1 MNQRLRISQ
10 GADFPARQPPA
21 VAISFAGFL
30 SDSNLM
36 NAEQL
41 AKAKALGFSD
51 RQIASLTGRTEDDVR
66 AERKQQG
73 LVPSYRLVDTCAAEF
88 EAYTP
93 YYYSTY
99 DRGDD
104 EVRPSDKKKVM
115 ILGGGPN
122 RIGQGI
128 EFDYCCVHAS
138 FALKEDGF
146 ETLMVNSNPETV
158 STDYDTSDKLFF
170 EPLTLEDVLHIYERE
185 KCWGAIAQFGGQTPL
200 NLALGLQ
207 KNGVNIIGTSP
218 QSIEIAE
225 DRKLFAAMLDRLKI
239 PQPPNG
245 TATTVEEA
253 IAVARRLTY
262 PVLVRPSFVLGGRA
276 MQIVFSEAELRDYF
290 HHNAALEISAGRP
303 VLVDKFLEDATEVDV
318 DCIADVGLPAN
329 EKSGGTIVIGG
340 MLEHIE
346 FAGVHSGDA
355 AMVLPPHTLSPKVIA
370 TIRDYTHAMARE
382 LKVVGLMNVQ
392 YAVKG
397 ETVYVLEV
405 NPRASRTVPFV
416 SKAIGHPLAKLAAK
430 VMAGKTLKQLG
441 FTNEIWPKYWAVKE
455 SVFPFNRFHGQD
467 ILLSPEM
474 RSTGEVMGH
483 DADLGIAYAK
493 SQMAAISPL
502 PTKGRVFISVS
513 DAHKKGVAEVA
524 KQFADL
530 GFDLIATDGTAAVI
544 EKAGLKVE
552 RVFKLSE
559 GRPNALDLLKNREL
573 QLVINTPAGQTPRAD
588 EVKIRTT
595 SVYTGTP
602 IMTTLS
608 GAKAAALGI
617 AALKKS
623 GYAVKTLQEYH

>member
-1 MNQRLRISQ
+1 
-10 GADFPARQPPA
+10 
-21 VAISFAGFL
+21 
-30 SDSNLM
+30 M
-36 NAEQL
+36 NAEQF

-51 RQIASLTGRTEDDVR
+51 RQIAHLTGSTEDAVR
-66 AERKQQG
+66 AERKRIG

-93 YYYSTY
+93 YFYSTY

-104 EVRPSDKKKVM
+104 EVRPSDTKKVM

-128 EFDYCCVHAS
+128 EFDYCCVHAA

-170 EPLTLEDVLHIYERE
+170 EPLTLEDVLNIYERE

-200 NLALGLQ
+200 NLALSLQ

-225 DRKLFAAMLDRLKI
+225 DRKLFAAMLNKLDI

-245 TATTVEEA
+245 LATNEA
-253 IAVARRLTY
+253 EALQASKKLGY

-276 MQIVFSEAELRDYF
+276 MQIVYSDSELSHYMRFAVE
-290 HHNAALEISAGRP
+290 ASPERP
-303 VLVDKFLEDATEVDV
+303 VLVDQFLEDATEVDV
-318 DCIADVGLPAN
+318 DCIADVGQFSDP
-329 EKSGGTIVIGG
+329 KQGTIVIGG

-355 AMVLPPHTLSPKVIA
+355 AMVLPPHTLSKQVID
-370 TIRDYTHAMARE
+370 TIREYTHAMARE
-382 LKVVGLMNVQ
+382 LKVIGLMNVQ

-397 ETVYVLEV
+397 DTVYVLEV

-416 SKAIGHPLAKLAAK
+416 SKAIGTPLAKLAAK
-430 VMAGKTLKQLG
+430 VMAGKTLKELG
-441 FTNEIWPKYWAVKE
+441 FTEEIWTKYWAVKE

-474 RSTGEVMGH
+474 RSTGEVMGL
-483 DADLGIAYAK
+483 DADLGVAYAK
-493 SQMAAISPL
+493 SQMAANSPL
-502 PTKGRVFISVS
+502 PMKGRVFISVS
-513 DAHKKGVAEVA
+513 DAHKKDVAEVA
-524 KQFADL
+524 RQFLDL
-530 GFDLIATDGTAAVI
+530 GFDLIATSGTASVI

-552 RVFKLSE
+552 RIYKLTE
-559 GRPNALDLLKNREL
+559 GRPNALDLLKNREI

-595 SVYTGTP
+595 AVYTGTP

-608 GAKAAALGI
+608 GARAAALGI

-623 GYAVKTLQEYH
+623 GYAVQTLQEYH

>member
-1 MNQRLRISQ
+1 M
-10 GADFPARQPPA
+10 PMPP
-21 VAISFAGFL
+21 L
-30 SDSNLM
+30 

-41 AKAKALGFSD
+41 AKAKSLGFSD
-51 RQIASLTGRTEDDVR
+51 RQIAHLTGQTEDEVR
-66 AERKQQG
+66 ALRKKLG

-104 EVRPSDKKKVM
+104 EVKKTPKKKVM

-128 EFDYCCVHAS
+128 EFDYCCVHAA

-146 ETLMVNSNPETV
+146 ETIMVNSNPETV

-185 KCWGAIAQFGGQTPL
+185 ECWGAIAQFGGQTPL

-218 QSIEIAE
+218 QNIEIAE
-225 DRKLFAAMLDRLKI
+225 DRKFFAAMLDKLKI

-245 TATTVEEA
+245 VATNEA
-253 IAVARRLTY
+253 EALKVAQKLGY
-262 PVLVRPSFVLGGRA
+262 PILVRPSFVLGGRA
-276 MQIVFSEAELRDYF
+276 MQIVYSDADLQHYMRFAVEA
-290 HHNAALEISAGRP
+290 SPKRP
-303 VLVDKFLEDATEVDV
+303 VLVDQFLEDATEVDV
-318 DCIADVGLPAN
+318 DCIADVGRF
-329 EKSGGTIVIGG
+329 KKMGDGTIVIGAI
-340 MLEHIE
+340 LEHIE
-346 FAGVHSGDA
+346 FAGIHSGDA
-355 AMVLPPHTLSPKVIA
+355 AMVLPPHTLSKKVIE

-382 LKVVGLMNVQ
+382 LEVIGLMNVQ
-392 YAVKG
+392 YAVKD
-397 ETVYVLEV
+397 EKVFVLEV

-416 SKAIGHPLAKLAAK
+416 SKAIGVPLAKLAAK
-430 VMAGKTLKQLG
+430 VMAGKTLKELG
-441 FTNEIWPKYWAVKE
+441 FTREIKPKYWAVKE
-455 SVFPFNRFHGQD
+455 SVFPFNRFLGQD

-474 RSTGEVMGH
+474 RSTGEVMGL
-483 DADLGIAYAK
+483 DADLGVAYAK
-493 SQMAAISPL
+493 SQMAAGAALPL
-502 PTKGRVFISVS
+502 GGKVFISVS
-513 DAHKKGVAEVA
+513 DAHKKHVAAVA

-530 GFDLIATDGTAAVI
+530 GFEFVATAGTADVL

-552 RVFKLSE
+552 RIVKLLE
-559 GRPNALDLLKNREL
+559 GRPNVIDLLKNKEI
-573 QLVINTPAGQTPRAD
+573 QLVINTPSGAVPRED

-595 SVYTGTP
+595 AIYTGTP

-608 GAKAAALGI
+608 GAKAAARGI

-623 GYAVKTLQEYH
+623 GYSVKTLQEYH

>member
-1 MNQRLRISQ
+1 
-10 GADFPARQPPA
+10 
-21 VAISFAGFL
+21 
-30 SDSNLM
+30 M
-36 NAEQL
+36 NADLL
-41 AKAKALGFSD
+41 AKAKSLGFSD
-51 RQIASLTGRTEDDVR
+51 RQIANLTGQSEDAVR
-66 AERKQQG
+66 ADRKKLG

-104 EVRPSDKKKVM
+104 EVRNTPKRKVM

-128 EFDYCCVHAS
+128 EFDYCCVHAA

-146 ETLMVNSNPETV
+146 ETIMVNSNPETV

-185 KCWGAIAQFGGQTPL
+185 NCWGAIAQFGGQTPL

-225 DRKLFAAMLDRLKI
+225 DRKLFAAMLRKLNI

-245 TATTVEEA
+245 LATNEA
-253 IAVARRLTY
+253 EALVASKELGY

-276 MQIVFSEAELRDYF
+276 MQIVYSDSELQHYMRFAVE
-290 HHNAALEISAGRP
+290 ASPERP
-303 VLVDKFLEDATEVDV
+303 VLVDKFLEDATEIDV
-318 DCIADVGLPAN
+318 DCIADVGLPN
-329 EKSGGTIVIGG
+329 GGTIVIGG

-355 AMVLPPHTLSPKVIA
+355 AMVLPPHTLSDRVISQ
-370 TIRDYTHAMARE
+370 IREYTHAMARE

-392 YAVKG
+392 YAVKD
-397 ETVYVLEV
+397 EVVYVLEV

-416 SKAIGHPLAKLAAK
+416 SKAIGFPLAKLAAK
-430 VMAGKTLKQLG
+430 VMTGKTLKELG
-441 FTNEIWPKYWAVKE
+441 FVDEVWPPYWAVKE

-474 RSTGEVMGH
+474 RSTGEVMGL
-483 DADLGIAYAK
+483 DADLGTAYAK
-493 SQMAAISPL
+493 SQMAAGASLPL
-502 PTKGRVFISVS
+502 KGRVFISVS
-513 DAHKKGVAEVA
+513 DAHKTDAALVGR
-524 KQFADL
+524 QFADL
-530 GFDLIATDGTAAVI
+530 GFELVATDGTATVL
-544 EKAGLKVE
+544 EKAGLTVQ
-552 RVFKLSE
+552 RIFKLQE
-559 GRPNALDLLKNREL
+559 GRPTAIDLLKNKEI
-573 QLVINTPAGQTPRAD
+573 QLVINTPSGQVPRSD

-595 SVYTGTP
+595 AVYTGTP

-608 GAKAAALGI
+608 SAKAAALAI
-617 AALKKS
+617 KELKKS
-623 GYAVKTLQEYH
+623 GYSVKTVQEYH

>member
-1 MNQRLRISQ
+1 LIQDRLDRAANFRLTIPKLIVQMPS
-10 GADFPARQPPA
+10 
-21 VAISFAGFL
+21 L
-30 SDSNLM
+30 T
-36 NAEQL
+36 AEKL
-41 AKAKALGFSD
+41 AKAKSLGFSD
-51 RQIASLTGRTEDDVR
+51 RQIAHLTGQTEDAVR
-66 AERKQQG
+66 AERKRIG
-73 LVPSYRLVDTCAAEF
+73 LIPSYRLVDTCAAEF

-104 EVRPSDKKKVM
+104 EVKGNTAKKVM

-128 EFDYCCVHAS
+128 EFDYCCVHAA

-146 ETLMVNSNPETV
+146 ETIMVNSNPETV

-200 NLALGLQ
+200 NLALALQ

-225 DRKLFAAMLDRLKI
+225 DRKLFAAMLNKLNI

-245 TATTVEEA
+245 LATNEA
-253 IAVARRLTY
+253 EALIASKRLGY

-276 MQIVFSEAELRDYF
+276 MQIVYSDAELSHYMRF
-290 HHNAALEISAGRP
+290 AVEASPERP

-318 DCIADVGLPAN
+318 DCITDVGQFTNL
-329 EKSGGTIVIGG
+329 EDGTIVIGG

-355 AMVLPPHTLSPKVIA
+355 AMVLPPHTLTHSVIE
-370 TIRDYTHAMARE
+370 TIRQYTHAMARE
-382 LKVVGLMNVQ
+382 LKVIGLMNVQ

-405 NPRASRTVPFV
+405 NPRASRTVPFS
-416 SKAIGHPLAKLAAK
+416 SKAIGVPLAKLAAK
-430 VMAGKTLKQLG
+430 VMAGKTLKELG
-441 FTNEIWPKYWAVKE
+441 FTQEIWPEYWAVKE

-474 RSTGEVMGH
+474 RSTGEVMGL
-483 DADLGIAYAK
+483 DADLGVAYAK
-493 SQMAAISPL
+493 SQMAANSPL
-502 PTKGRVFISVS
+502 PLSGKVFISVS
-513 DAHKKGVAEVA
+513 DQHKGEVA
-524 KQFADL
+524 AVARQFTDL
-530 GFDLIATDGTAAVI
+530 GFDLVATNGTATVL
-544 EKAGLKVE
+544 EEAGLKVE
-552 RVFKLSE
+552 RVLKVTE
-559 GRPNALDLLKNREL
+559 GRPNVVDLLKNKEI
-573 QLVINTPAGQTPRAD
+573 QLVINTPAGQSPRAD
-588 EVKIRTT
+588 EIKIRTT
-595 SVYTGTP
+595 AVYTGTA

-617 AALKKS
+617 AALKER
-623 GYAVKTLQEYH
+623 GYAVKTVQEYH

>member
-1 MNQRLRISQ
+1 MPSL
-10 GADFPARQPPA
+10 
-21 VAISFAGFL
+21 
-30 SDSNLM
+30 
-36 NAEQL
+36 NAEKL
-41 AKAKALGFSD
+41 AQAKSLGFSD
-51 RQIASLTGRTEDDVR
+51 RQIAHLTGTTEDAIR
-66 AERKQQG
+66 AERKRIG
-73 LVPSYRLVDTCAAEF
+73 LVPCYRLVDTCAAEF

-104 EVRPSDKKKVM
+104 EVKGNTAKKVM

-128 EFDYCCVHAS
+128 EFDYCCVHAA
-138 FALKEDGF
+138 FALKEDGY
-146 ETLMVNSNPETV
+146 ETIMVNSNPETV

-225 DRKLFAAMLDRLKI
+225 DRKLFAAMLNKLNI

-245 TATTVEEA
+245 LATTGEEA
-253 IAVARRLTY
+253 LVIAKRLSY

-276 MQIVFSEAELRDYF
+276 MQIVYSDAELTHYMKFAVEVSSD
-290 HHNAALEISAGRP
+290 RP

-318 DCIADVGLPAN
+318 DCIADVGLPN
-329 EKSGGTIVIGG
+329 GGTIVIGG

-355 AMVLPPHTLSPKVIA
+355 AMVLPPHTLSQKVIGV
-370 TIRDYTHAMARE
+370 IRDYTHAMARE

-397 ETVYVLEV
+397 DTVYVLEV
-405 NPRASRTVPFV
+405 NPRASRTVPFT
-416 SKAIGHPLAKLAAK
+416 SKAIGKPLAKIAAR
-430 VMAGKTLKQLG
+430 VMAGKTLKELN
-441 FTNEIWPKYWAVKE
+441 FTEEIWTKYWAVKE
-455 SVFPFNRFHGQD
+455 SVFPFNKFVGQD

-474 RSTGEVMGH
+474 RSTGEVMGL
-483 DADLGIAYAK
+483 DADLGVAYAK
-493 SQMAAISPL
+493 SQMAANSPL
-502 PTKGRVFISVS
+502 PLKGKVFISVS
-513 DAHKKGVAEVA
+513 DAHKKEVA
-524 KQFADL
+524 AVAKSFADL
-530 GFDLIATDGTAAVI
+530 GFELVATAGTASVL

-552 RVFKLSE
+552 RILKLLE
-559 GRPNALDLLKNREL
+559 GRPNVVDLLKNKEI
-573 QLVINTPAGQTPRAD
+573 QLVINTPAGQSPRED

-595 SVYTGTP
+595 AVYTGTP

-623 GYAVKTLQEYH
+623 GYAVKTVQEFH

>member
-1 MNQRLRISQ
+1 M
-10 GADFPARQPPA
+10 PPLN
-21 VAISFAGFL
+21 SEL
-30 SDSNLM
+30 
-36 NAEQL
+36 L
-41 AKAKALGFSD
+41 AKAKGLGFSD
-51 RQIASLTGRTEDDVR
+51 RQIAHLTGQTEDEVR
-66 AERKQQG
+66 ALRKKLG

-104 EVRPSDKKKVM
+104 EVKKTPKKKVM

-128 EFDYCCVHAS
+128 EFDYCCVHAA

-146 ETLMVNSNPETV
+146 ETIMVNSNPETV

-185 KCWGAIAQFGGQTPL
+185 QCWGAIAQFGGQTPL

-218 QSIEIAE
+218 QNIEIAE
-225 DRKLFAAMLDRLKI
+225 DRKFFAAMLDKLNI

-245 TATTVEEA
+245 IATNEA
-253 IAVARRLTY
+253 EAVKVAQKLGY
-262 PVLVRPSFVLGGRA
+262 PILVRPSFVLGGRA
-276 MQIVFSEAELRDYF
+276 MQIVYSDAELQHYMRF
-290 HHNAALEISAGRP
+290 AVEASPKRP
-303 VLVDKFLEDATEVDV
+303 VLVDQFLEDATEVDV
-318 DCIADVGLPAN
+318 DCIADVGRFK
-329 EKSGGTIVIGG
+329 KSGEGTIVIGG
-340 MLEHIE
+340 ILEHIE
-346 FAGVHSGDA
+346 FAGIHSGDA
-355 AMVLPPHTLSPKVIA
+355 AMVLPPHTLSKKVIE

-382 LKVVGLMNVQ
+382 LEVIGLMNVQ
-392 YAVKG
+392 YAVKD
-397 ETVYVLEV
+397 EKVFVLEV

-416 SKAIGHPLAKLAAK
+416 SKAIGVPLAKLAAK
-430 VMAGKTLKQLG
+430 VMAGKTLKELG
-441 FTNEIWPKYWAVKE
+441 FTKEIKPKYWAVKE

-474 RSTGEVMGH
+474 RSTGEVMGL

-493 SQMAAISPL
+493 SQMAAGASLPL
-502 PTKGRVFISVS
+502 GGKIFISVS
-513 DAHKKGVAEVA
+513 DAHKKHVAAVA
-524 KQFADL
+524 KQFTDL
-530 GFDLIATDGTAAVI
+530 GFELVATVGTAAVL

-552 RVFKLSE
+552 RIVKLLE
-559 GRPNALDLLKNREL
+559 GRPNVIDLLKNKEI
-573 QLVINTPAGQTPRAD
+573 QLVINTPSGAVPRED
-588 EVKIRTT
+588 EIKIRTT
-595 SVYTGTP
+595 AIYTGTP

-608 GAKAAALGI
+608 GAKAAARGI

-623 GYAVKTLQEYH
+623 GYSVKTLQEYH

>member
-1 MNQRLRISQ
+1 
-10 GADFPARQPPA
+10 
-21 VAISFAGFL
+21 
-30 SDSNLM
+30 M
-36 NAEQL
+36 NAEL
-41 AKAKALGFSD
+41 LTKAKSLGFSD
-51 RQIASLTGRTEDDVR
+51 RQIAHLTGTTEDAVR
-66 AERKQQG
+66 AERKKAG

-104 EVRPSDKKKVM
+104 EVNSSTKRKVM

-128 EFDYCCVHAS
+128 EFDYCCVHAA

-146 ETLMVNSNPETV
+146 ETIMVISNPETV

-225 DRKLFAAMLDRLKI
+225 DRKLFAAMLRKLDI

-245 TATTVEEA
+245 
-253 IAVARRLTY
+253 IAVNESEALAAAKELGY

-276 MQIVFSEAELRDYF
+276 MQIVYSDAELSHYMRF
-290 HHNAALEISAGRP
+290 AVEASPERP

-318 DCIADVGLPAN
+318 DCITDVGHFDDP
-329 EKSGGTIVIGG
+329 SQGTIVIGA

-355 AMVLPPHTLSPKVIA
+355 AMVLPPHSLSQKVIDK
-370 TIRDYTHAMARE
+370 IREYTHAMARE
-382 LKVVGLMNVQ
+382 LKVIGLMNVQ

-397 ETVYVLEV
+397 DIVYVLEV

-416 SKAIGHPLAKLAAK
+416 SKAIGVPLAKLAAK
-430 VMAGKTLKQLG
+430 VMAGKNLKELG
-441 FTNEIWPKYWAVKE
+441 FTKEIWPKYWAVKE

-474 RSTGEVMGH
+474 RSTGEVMGL
-483 DADLGIAYAK
+483 DAELGIAYAK
-493 SQMAAISPL
+493 SQMAANSPL
-502 PTKGRVFISVS
+502 PLAGKVFISVS
-513 DAHKKGVAEVA
+513 SAHKKEVA
-524 KQFADL
+524 AVARDFVKL
-530 GFDLIATDGTAAVI
+530 GFQIVATEGTAAVL
-544 EKAGLKVE
+544 EAAGMKVQ
-552 RVFKLSE
+552 RVFKLAE
-559 GRPNALDLLKNREL
+559 GRPNAIDLMKNGEI
-573 QLVINTPAGQTPRAD
+573 QLVINTPEGQSPRAD

-595 SVYTGTP
+595 DVYTGTQ
-602 IMTTLS
+602 IMTTHS
-608 GAKAAALGI
+608 GASAAALGI
-617 AALKKS
+617 AALKK
-623 GYAVKTLQEYH
+623 